1 LLLQIGKQ
9 YRLFEEK
16 EMTGLRFGIALLLVF
31 GSLNA
36 RVAAQSGAA
45 PKVETRSFGTTH
57 SGKETQLYVLRNTR
71 GMEVAITNFG
81 ATVVSIKVPDRT
93 GHVDDVVLGYDN
105 ARGYEEGKA
114 HFGGTVGRYANRIAH
129 GRFVLDG
136 HTYTLPKNNGDNTL
150 HGGVVGFDKRV
161 WTAQEIPSVDGVATE
176 FRYVSVDGEEAF
188 PGTLA
193 AKVVFTLYGDKNELR
208 IDYTAGTDKP
218 TVVNL
223 TNHSYFN
230 LSGQGSGDI
239 LATVLQLNA
248 SRFTPVDETLIPT
261 GELRLVK
268 GTPFDFTKPVAIG
281 ERIDGIDL
289 QLRYGRGYDHNWVLD
304 GKGDSAEPVLAAI
317 ARDPK
322 SGRVLEVLTTEPGLQ
337 LYTGNFLDGTEH
349 GKGGVAYQRR
359 TAFCLET
366 QHFPDS
372 PNHPSFPSTTLE
384 PRKPFH
390 STTVFRFSVM

>member
-1 LLLQIGKQ
+1 
-9 YRLFEEK
+9 
-16 EMTGLRFGIALLLVF
+16 MTGLRFGIALLLVS
-31 GSLNA
+31 GGMSCYAL
-36 RVAAQSGAA
+36 AQSDTA
-45 PKVETRSFGTTH
+45 PKIETRSFGTVH
-57 SGKETQLYVLRNTR
+57 SGKEMQLYVLRDNR

-81 ATVVSIKVPDRT
+81 ATVVSIKVPDRS

-136 HTYTLPKNNGDNTL
+136 RTYTLPKNNGDNTI
-150 HGGVVGFDKRV
+150 HGGVLGFDKRV
-161 WTAQEIPSVDGVATE
+161 WSAQEVPSADGVALE

-188 PGTLA
+188 PGTVA
-193 AKVVFTLYGDKNELR
+193 AKVTFTLYKDENELR

-218 TVVNL
+218 TVINL

-248 SRFTPVDETLIPT
+248 SRFTPVDETQIPT
-261 GELRLVK
+261 GELRTVK
-268 GTPFDFTKPVAIG
+268 NTPFDFTKPVALG
-281 ERIDGIDL
+281 ERIDGKDL
-289 QLRYGRGYDHNWVLD
+289 QLRYGHGYDLNWVLD
-304 GKGDSAEPVLAAI
+304 AKADSSEPTLAAV
-317 ARDPK
+317 ARDNK
-322 SGRVLEVLTTEPGLQ
+322 SGRVLEVLTTEPGVQ
-337 LYTGNFLDGTEH
+337 LYTSNFLDGSEH
-349 GKGGVAYQRR
+349 GKGGVAYERR

-372 PNHPSFPSTTLE
+372 PNHPNFPSTTLE

-390 STTVFRFSVM
+390 STTIYRFSVM

>member
-1 LLLQIGKQ
+1 
-9 YRLFEEK
+9 
-16 EMTGLRFGIALLLVF
+16 MTGLRFGIVLLLVS
-31 GSLNA
+31 GAMNYA
-36 RVAAQSGAA
+36 AVAQSDTA
-45 PKVETRSFGTTH
+45 PKIETRSFGAIH
-57 SGKETQLYVLRNTR
+57 SGKEMQLYILRNNR
-71 GMEVAITNFG
+71 GMEVAITNYG
-81 ATVVSIKVPDRT
+81 AIVVSIKVPDRS

-114 HFGGTVGRYANRIAH
+114 HFGGTIGRYANRIAH
-129 GRFVLDG
+129 GSFVLEG

-150 HGGVVGFDKRV
+150 HGGVFGFDKRV
-161 WTAQEIPSVDGVATE
+161 WTAKEIPAADGLAME

-188 PGTLA
+188 PGTVA
-193 AKVVFTLYGDKNELR
+193 AKVVFTLYKDKNELK

-218 TVVNL
+218 TVINL

-239 LATVLQLNA
+239 LGTVLQLNA
-248 SRFTPVDETLIPT
+248 SRFTPVDETQIPT
-261 GELRLVK
+261 GEQRTVK

-281 ERIDGIDL
+281 ERIDQNEL
-289 QLRYGRGYDHNWVLD
+289 QLRYGHGYDLNWVIDANGD
-304 GKGDSAEPVLAAI
+304 GSEPVLAAI
-317 ARDPK
+317 ASDNK
-322 SGRVLEVLTTEPGLQ
+322 SGRVLEVLTTEPGVQ
-337 LYTGNFLDGTEH
+337 LYTSNFLDGTEH

-372 PNHPSFPSTTLE
+372 PNHPNFPSTTLE

-390 STTVFRFSVM
+390 STTVYRFSVK

>member
-1 LLLQIGKQ
+1 
-9 YRLFEEK
+9 
-16 EMTGLRFGIALLLVF
+16 MTELRFGIALLLVS
-31 GSLNA
+31 GSMSCCAL
-36 RVAAQSGAA
+36 AQSDTA
-45 PKVETRSFGTTH
+45 PKIETRSFGTVH
-57 SGKETQLYVLRNTR
+57 SGKEMQLYVLRNNR

-81 ATVVSIKVPDRT
+81 ATVVSIKVPDRS

-136 HTYTLPKNNGDNTL
+136 RTYTLPKNNGDNTI
-150 HGGVVGFDKRV
+150 HGGVLGFDKRV
-161 WTAQEIPSVDGVATE
+161 WSAQEVPSAEGVALE
-176 FRYVSVDGEEAF
+176 FRYVGVDGEEAF
-188 PGTLA
+188 PGTVA
-193 AKVVFTLYGDKNELR
+193 AKVTFTLYKDETELR

-218 TVVNL
+218 TVINL

-248 SRFTPVDETLIPT
+248 SRFTPVDETQIPT
-261 GELRLVK
+261 GELRTVK
-268 GTPFDFTKPVAIG
+268 DTPFDFTKPVAIG
-281 ERIDGIDL
+281 ERIDGKDL
-289 QLRYGRGYDHNWVLD
+289 QLRYGHGYDLNWVLD
-304 GKGDSAEPVLAAI
+304 AKADSPEPTLAAV
-317 ARDPK
+317 ARDNK
-322 SGRVLEVLTTEPGLQ
+322 SGRVLEVLTTEPGVQ
-337 LYTGNFLDGTEH
+337 LYTSNFLDGSEH

-372 PNHPSFPSTTLE
+372 PNHPNFPSTTLE

-390 STTVFRFSVM
+390 STTIYRFSVM

>member
-1 LLLQIGKQ
+1 
-9 YRLFEEK
+9 
-16 EMTGLRFGIALLLVF
+16 MSGLRFGIALLLLCV
-31 GSLNA
+31 SVNP
-36 RVAAQSGAA
+36 RVSAQSGATRTM
-45 PKVETRSFGTTH
+45 ETRSFGAIH
-57 SGKETQLYVLRNTR
+57 SGKEMQLYVLRNNR

-81 ATVVSIKVPDRT
+81 ATVVSIKVPDRS
-93 GHVDDVVLGYDN
+93 GHVDDVALGYDS
-105 ARGYEEGKA
+105 ARQYEEGKA

-129 GRFVLDG
+129 GKFVLDG
-136 HTYTLPKNNGDNTL
+136 HTYSLPKNNGDNTL
-150 HGGVVGFDKRV
+150 HGGVFGFDKRV
-161 WTAQEIPSVDGVATE
+161 WSAQQIPSPDGIAME
-176 FRYVSVDGEEAF
+176 FHYVSVDGEEAF

-193 AKVVFTLYGDKNELR
+193 AKVVFTLYKDKNELR

-230 LSGQGSGDI
+230 LSGQGNGDI

-261 GELRLVK
+261 GELRTVK
-268 GTPFDFTKPVAIG
+268 DTPFDFTKPVAIG
-281 ERIDGIDL
+281 ERIDGTDL

-304 GKGDSAEPVLAAI
+304 AYSDSSEPRLAAI
-317 ARDPK
+317 ARDTK
-322 SGRVLEVLTTEPGLQ
+322 SGRVLEVLTTEPGVQ
-337 LYTGNFLDGTEH
+337 LYTGNFLDGSEH

-372 PNHPSFPSTTLE
+372 PNHANFPSTTLE

-390 STTVFRFSVM
+390 STTIFRFSVM

>member
-1 LLLQIGKQ
+1 
-9 YRLFEEK
+9 
-16 EMTGLRFGIALLLVF
+16 MTGLRFGIALLLLA
-31 GSLNA
+31 GSMNA
-36 RVAAQSGAA
+36 HVAAQTGA
-45 PKVETRSFGTTH
+45 PPTIETRSFGATH
-57 SGKETQLYVLRNTR
+57 SGKETQLYVLRNNH
-71 GMEVAITNFG
+71 GMEVAITNLG

-93 GHVDDVVLGYDN
+93 GHLDDVVLGYDG
-105 ARGYEEGKA
+105 ARQYEDGKA

-136 HTYTLPKNNGDNTL
+136 RAYTLPKNNGDNTL

-161 WTAQEIPSVDGVATE
+161 WSAQEIPSPDGVAME

-193 AKVVFTLYGDKNELR
+193 VKVVFALYADKNELR

-218 TVVNL
+218 TVINL

-230 LSGQGSGDI
+230 LSGQGGDI
-239 LATVLQLNA
+239 LVTLLQLKA
-248 SRFTPVDETLIPT
+248 SRFTPVDESQIPT
-261 GELRLVK
+261 GELRTVK

-281 ERIDGIDL
+281 ERIDTNDL

-304 GKGDSAEPVLAAI
+304 AKAESAEPVLAAI

-322 SGRVLEVLTTEPGLQ
+322 SGRVLEVLTTEPGVQ
-337 LYTGNFLDGTEH
+337 LYTGNFLDGSEH

-359 TAFCLET
+359 SAFCLET

-384 PRKPFH
+384 PPQPFH